1 MCVSRRYVIGAKL
14 NDIIGQ
20 LRMKVTGAQSPGA
33 SLHSL

>member
-1 MCVSRRYVIGAKL
+1 MSVSRRYVMGAKH

-20 LRMKVTGAQSPGA
+20 LRMQVTGAQSPGV